1 MLDYTMCFS
10 QGRSTSIRPE
20 FVTQDLPKED
30 DVHNPSSPR
39 APSSSDETEDS
50 EHVRSPFPY
59 AAQTIFSMGP
69 VINILADARGPRS
82 VNEAAK
88 SELRTV
94 WATSAVQYDELP
106 LDMMWNNAK

>member
-1 MLDYTMCFS
+1 MCFS

-30 DVHNPSSPR
+30 DVHNPSCPR